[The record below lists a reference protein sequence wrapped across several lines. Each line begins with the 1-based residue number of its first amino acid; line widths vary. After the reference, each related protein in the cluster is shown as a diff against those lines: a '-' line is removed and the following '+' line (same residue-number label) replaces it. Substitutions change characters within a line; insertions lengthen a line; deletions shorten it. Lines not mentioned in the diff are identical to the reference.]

1 MQKSSVLWSIYH
13 SFHILTNYEP
23 SKSVGLYNKCLDLIM
38 YGPNKRMNLINEW
51 THFVLN
57 RRSKLSYYQH
67 NLLPNKLSLVLLVDE
82 ENRNSTEK
90 DVESFLQPTIGWC
103 GLIYSSYRPGIL
115 YSYCMH
121 LTCITEER
129 YSVPMIVNK
138 LSTATHVWGIL
149 AMCQHIIYA
158 ERAQ

>member
-90 DVESFLQPTIGWC
+90 DVESFL
-103 GLIYSSYRPGIL
+103 
-115 YSYCMH
+115 
-121 LTCITEER
+121 
-129 YSVPMIVNK
+129 
-138 LSTATHVWGIL
+138 
-149 AMCQHIIYA
+149 
-158 ERAQ
+158 